1 MTESEKQQLMIT
13 LKWIVAQKP
22 DPKRSQIRGFQ
33 PHFDDQTHNL
43 IISDDSAP
51 FYISKYQTIYYDSL
65 AESILDRLSE
75 KYTPNSSWDREE
87 WYDIETYATLI
98 NFMYE
103 DIKKGFWGFVID
115 W

>member
-13 LKWIVAQKP
+13 LKWIVAQNP
-22 DPKRSQIRGFQ
+22 DPKRSQIHGYL
-33 PHFDDQTHNL
+33 PHIEDPNDLL
-43 IISDDSAP
+43 ICDDSAP
-51 FYISKYQTIYYDSL
+51 FYLNKYQTVYYDSL
-65 AESILDRLSE
+65 AESILERLNE
-75 KYTPNSSWDREE
+75 GYDPDDLWTRKE

-103 DIKKGFWGFVID
+103 DIKQGFWGYVCD